1 MHRQPGRP
9 EPLADVGELRAAPAP
24 AVDLRLRVAA
34 VADEVAGIRQAV
46 KNAAQAH
53 GGSDRLIADIA
64 LAVTEACA
72 NVVTHAYRHAAE
84 PGPLAV
90 EAYRENGDFVVVVS
104 DEGTG
109 VEPPADSPGLGLGLA
124 LIARLTRRM
133 EIGTNPPRGA
143 TILMA
148 FALSG

>member
-9 EPLADVGELRAAPAP
+9 EPVGEVGGLRGAPGP
-24 AVDLRLRVAA
+24 TGDVRLQVAA

-46 KNAAQAH
+46 RTAAEAH
-53 GGSDRLIADIA
+53 GVSDGLIADIA

-133 EIGTNPPRGA
+133 EIGTNQPRGA
-143 TILMA
+143 TIMMA